1 MEWRFLA
8 GAFWGEYQGKCW
20 FLTVTCATVL
30 DNWRQKSN
38 ITYGNNTTFYIG
50 RHFVTETCNIVCRL
64 WVIYTFSALMVLNN
78 SSFSDLFIVIL
89 HRIIPELG
97 GQFWICVDILELSCE
112 NVLFILFF
120 FLLGSNNPQNFIICE
135 SHSCVCYVIVI
146 RDNKCIV
153 GIL

>member
-1 MEWRFLA
+1 M
-8 GAFWGEYQGKCW
+8 
-20 FLTVTCATVL
+20 TCATVL

-120 FLLGSNNPQNFIICE
+120 FGLVAIIHRISSSVSPTLASVTLLSSSGITTALWVYYKIHKSMWKQL
-135 SHSCVCYVIVI
+135 IV
-146 RDNKCIV
+146 
-153 GIL
+153 L